1 MSTPF
6 VGQIECFSFDIVPS
20 GWARCDG
27 QMLKVG
33 AFPDLFAVIGTTY
46 GSGKNSFA
54 LPDLRGRVPLHTGA
68 GTGLSSRSQG
78 QAGGA
83 ESVTLINDNMP
94 AHTHPINARSGTKL
108 NNTPANNH
116 FGGAAIYSS
125 GSLDSVM
132 NSSAV
137 GMEGGNQPFETM
149 PPYLAMNWC
158 IAVTGTMPVAA
169 PQG

>member
-1 MSTPF
+1 MSNPF
-6 VGQIECFSFDIVPS
+6 IGQIACFSFDFVPD

-54 LPDLRGRVPLHTGA
+54 VPDLRGRVPLHTGA
-68 GTGLSSRSQG
+68 GAGLSSYVHA
-78 QAGGA
+78 QAGGT

-108 NNTPANNH
+108 NRSPSGNN
-116 FGGAAIYSS
+116 FGGAEIYSS
-125 GSLDSVM
+125 GPLDSVM
-132 NSSAV
+132 HTSAV

-158 IAVTGTMPVAA
+158 IALRGTMPVAA
-169 PQG
+169 PTS